1 MCAALSE
8 NSTVAAAPEQIWCDL
23 GGEAALLHLPRG
35 IYYGL
40 DSVGARVWTLIQTPR
55 SVGEVRDLIVREYD
69 VEADRCERDLL
80 ALFAE
85 LVAAELIVV
94 VTDQPGR

>member
-1 MCAALSE
+1 MRVALSE
-8 NSTVAAAPEQIWCDL
+8 TSTVAAAPEQIWCDL
-23 GGEAALLHLPRG
+23 GGEAALLHLSRG

-40 DSVGARVWTLIQTPR
+40 DSVGARVWTLIQTPTC
-55 SVGEVRDLIVREYD
+55 VRNIRDTIVREYD

-85 LVAAELIVV
+85 LAAAELIV

>member
-1 MCAALSE
+1 MRAALSE
-8 NSTVAAAPEQIWCDL
+8 TSTVAAAPEQIWCDL

-40 DSVGARVWTLIQTPR
+40 DSVGARVWALIQTPTSIR
-55 SVGEVRDLIVREYD
+55 DVRDTIVREYD
-69 VEADRCERDLL
+69 VDTDRCEQDLMVLL
-80 ALFAE
+80 AE
-85 LVAAELIVV
+85 LAAAGLIV